1 MGQMMLNA
9 VDFAAEGITGER
21 RRQLTLDRKPLALVP
36 HTIKN
41 EFKIWALGDR
51 ILQTTQD
58 IRFRITVDRDV
69 VDVGQFDARLSET
82 IARCF

>member
-1 MGQMMLNA
+1 MGQMMLNT
-9 VDFAAEGITGER
+9 VDFAAEGITGES
-21 RRQLTLDRKPLALVP
+21 RRQLTLDRKPLALVA
-36 HTIKN
+36 HTIQN

-69 VDVGQFDARLSET
+69 VDVGQFGTHLSET

>member
-1 MGQMMLNA
+1 MMLNTM
-9 VDFAAEGITGER
+9 DFAAEGITGESR
-21 RRQLTLDRKPLALVP
+21 RELTLDRKPLALVA
-36 HTIKN
+36 HTIQN

-58 IRFRITVDRDV
+58 VRLRITVDRDV
-69 VDVGQFDARLSET
+69 VDVGQSGTRLSET